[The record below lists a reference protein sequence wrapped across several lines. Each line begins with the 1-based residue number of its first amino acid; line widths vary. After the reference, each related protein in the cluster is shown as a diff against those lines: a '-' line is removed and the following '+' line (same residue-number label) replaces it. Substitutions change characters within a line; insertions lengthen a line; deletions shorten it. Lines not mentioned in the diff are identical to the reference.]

1 MKILIV
7 GATGSIGLH
16 VVSEAFK
23 MGHKPRA
30 LVRNPRKAR
39 LLPHDTDVV
48 YGDVAMPET
57 LKDVI
62 KDIDAVIFTLGS
74 GEQGRIGARAI
85 DYGGVRNILK
95 LLTGAAVRIVL
106 MTTIGVTE
114 RLGAWNQRTE
124 VHDWK
129 RRAERLVRASGHPY
143 TIVRPGWFDYNE
155 PDERQLVF
163 LQGDRRHAGT
173 PEDGVIA
180 RDQIARVL
188 VSALTDIA
196 AENKTFELVAVKGN
210 EQATLTPLF
219 ADMLPDNPI
228 RNDGVHDFNNMPPE
242 KEPDFIRAD
251 LYAIHPDSTAA

>member
-1 MKILIV
+1 
-7 GATGSIGLH
+7 
-16 VVSEAFK
+16 

-114 RLGAWNQRTE
+114 RLGA
-124 VHDWK
+124 
-129 RRAERLVRASGHPY
+129 
-143 TIVRPGWFDYNE
+143 
-155 PDERQLVF
+155 
-163 LQGDRRHAGT
+163 
-173 PEDGVIA
+173 
-180 RDQIARVL
+180 
-188 VSALTDIA
+188 
-196 AENKTFELVAVKGN
+196 
-210 EQATLTPLF
+210 
-219 ADMLPDNPI
+219 
-228 RNDGVHDFNNMPPE
+228 
-242 KEPDFIRAD
+242 
-251 LYAIHPDSTAA
+251 

>member
-1 MKILIV
+1 MGEALKPLRERVVIATKFGFTFGNDNRQQILNSRPSHIREAV
-7 GATGSIGLH
+7 EGSL
-16 VVSEAFK
+16 
-23 MGHKPRA
+23 R
-30 LVRNPRKAR
+30 R
-39 LLPHDTDVV
+39 LKTDVIDLLYQHRV
-48 YGDVAMPET
+48 DPDVPIEDVAGT
-57 LKDVI
+57 VKDLI
-62 KDIDAVIFTLGS
+62 AEG
-74 GEQGRIGARAI
+74 
-85 DYGGVRNILK
+85 
-95 LLTGAAVRIVL
+95 
-106 MTTIGVTE
+106 
-114 RLGAWNQRTE
+114 LGAWNQRTE

-228 RNDGVHDFNNMPPE
+228 RNDGVHDLNNMPPE

>member
-173 PEDGVIA
+173 QGTGFRINGYC
-180 RDQIARVL
+180 RR
-188 VSALTDIA
+188 
-196 AENKTFELVAVKGN
+196 K
-210 EQATLTPLF
+210 
-219 ADMLPDNPI
+219 
-228 RNDGVHDFNNMPPE
+228 
-242 KEPDFIRAD
+242 
-251 LYAIHPDSTAA
+251 